1 MDNNTEIK
9 NVVNVNL
16 DSKDLDL
23 AIEKVSQLKN
33 LLLEVKEVIN
43 SLNGLGLFK

>member
-16 DSKDLDL
+16 DSKDLDV

-33 LLLEVKEVIN
+33 LLLEVKELIN
-43 SLNGLGLFK
+43 SLNRIGLFK